1 MASKKSKA
9 VPADDDLEELL
20 GLGGLGN
27 DSKPKKS
34 THKSKPTSA
43 ASKAIG
49 DQDILADLE
58 SELAS
63 EQPSR
68 PHTPRIKET
77 RRSTATP
84 PTSDDRAPP
93 AVVRQSTDSARSLR
107 ATFTPSATSS
117 ELHEAEK
124 QGTVEQ
130 QVQQQQQQQ
139 PPKVEQSGGG
149 WWGGLLSTASAA
161 MKTAEAAVSQ
171 IQQNE
176 EAKKWADQ
184 VKGIRSLDVGAIRN
198 YGMSSFGWS
207 TCFVA
212 NVLFKVTNSAIVLY
226 LHSPTSSTPSRPRS
240 APTNV
245 FSFTSRTISLDTPPS
260 TPSSI
265 LFSTVSCPKLKEV
278 IFW

>member
-9 VPADDDLEELL
+9 APADDDLEELL
-20 GLGGLGN
+20 GGLPDN
-27 DSKPKKS
+27 SKPKKAS
-34 THKSKPTSA
+34 TQKPKSA

-84 PTSDDRAPP
+84 PTNDDRATT
-93 AVVRQSTDSARSLR
+93 AVRQSTDSARSLR

-130 QVQQQQQQQ
+130 QQKQQEQKPQ
-139 PPKVEQSGGG
+139 QSGGG

-161 MKTAEAAVSQ
+161 TSAAMKTAEAAVST

-176 EAKKWADQ
+176 EAKKWVEQA
-184 VKGIRSLDVGAIRN
+184 KGIRGLDVGAIRN
-198 YGMSSFGWS
+198 YGMQAALIFP
-207 TCFVA
+207 
-212 NVLFKVTNSAIVLY
+212 
-226 LHSPTSSTPSRPRS
+226 LHIRS
-240 APTNV
+240 N
-245 FSFTSRTISLDTPPS
+245 
-260 TPSSI
+260 
-265 LFSTVSCPKLKEV
+265 
-278 IFW
+278 

>member
-9 VPADDDLEELL
+9 PPADDDLEELL

-84 PTSDDRAPP
+84 PTSDDRAAP
-93 AVVRQSTDSARSLR
+93 AAVRQSTDSARSLR

-130 QVQQQQQQQ
+130 QVQQQQQ
-139 PPKVEQSGGG
+139 PPPPQKVEQSGGG

-198 YGMSSFGWS
+198 YGM
-207 TCFVA
+207 
-212 NVLFKVTNSAIVLY
+212 
-226 LHSPTSSTPSRPRS
+226 P
-240 APTNV
+240 
-245 FSFTSRTISLDTPPS
+245 
-260 TPSSI
+260 
-265 LFSTVSCPKLKEV
+265 
-278 IFW
+278 IFWSVFTCG